1 MTGGVAPGT
10 GRWGDLGARVLS
22 SLVLAAAG
30 IVAIW
35 LGGLTFALF
44 VSLVVGIIVWELSVM
59 AATPRALAIGLAA
72 GFCCLGVALLPP
84 GWGLPL
90 VMLPALLGIGTTTR
104 VRLPHAIFAL
114 LLVLAGY
121 GMIDLRSHYAAGWLI
136 WLVLV
141 VIATDVAGYFVGR
154 WLGGPKFWPKVSPKK
169 TWSGTAGGWVA
180 AGLIGAVAAGLG
192 LAGPEIVAIS
202 VALSMASQMGDI
214 AESALKRQVGVKDS
228 STLLPGHG
236 GFFDRFD
243 GVLGAAVFLLLIEQ
257 LIDFPPGRG

>member
-1 MTGGVAPGT
+1 MSGGVAPGS

-22 SLVLAAAG
+22 SLVLAVAG

-35 LGGLTFALF
+35 LGSPVFALF
-44 VSLVVGIIVWELSVM
+44 VSAVVGLIVWELSVM
-59 AATPRALAIGLAA
+59 AEAPGAVLIGAAAAI
-72 GFCCLGVALLPP
+72 CCLGVAVLPA

-90 VMLPALLGIGTTTR
+90 VMLPALIGIGQTGKA
-104 VRLPHAIFAL
+104 RLAHAIFAL

-121 GMIDLRSHYAAGWLI
+121 GMIDLRSHYAPGWLI

-154 WLGGPKFWPKVSPKK
+154 RLGGPKFWPKVSPKK
-169 TWSGTAGGWVA
+169 TWSGTVGGWVA
-180 AGLIGAVAAGLG
+180 AALVGAGAIWAG
-192 LAGPEIVAIS
+192 LAGPEVLGVS

-243 GVLGAAVFLLLIEQ
+243 GVLGAAVFLLLVEQ
-257 LIDFPPGRG
+257 LIGFPPGRG

>member
-84 GWGLPL
+84 GWGLPQ

-104 VRLPHAIFAL
+104 VRLRISRFRRSMAL
-114 LLVLAGY
+114 LVRMRRQCSRGNLV
-121 GMIDLRSHYAAGWLI
+121 
-136 WLVLV
+136 
-141 VIATDVAGYFVGR
+141 
-154 WLGGPKFWPKVSPKK
+154 
-169 TWSGTAGGWVA
+169 
-180 AGLIGAVAAGLG
+180 
-192 LAGPEIVAIS
+192 
-202 VALSMASQMGDI
+202 
-214 AESALKRQVGVKDS
+214 
-228 STLLPGHG
+228 
-236 GFFDRFD
+236 
-243 GVLGAAVFLLLIEQ
+243 
-257 LIDFPPGRG
+257 